1 MGFMSDENWER
12 WVCECK
18 DLKVCVSCPGC
29 FGEICNRPVWQDT
42 HCAYSVS
49 FFMEFGLGKAS
60 VYKPHPSSSPPPT
73 KKKNTGQT
81 SGFCLQQVVYREKG
95 VLMSLIC
102 HRY

>member
-29 FGEICNRPVWQDT
+29 FGEICNRPVWQDS

-73 KKKNTGQT
+73 KKKTQGKHLD
-81 SGFCLQQVVYREKG
+81 SVYSKLFTERKG
-95 VLMSLIC
+95 
-102 HRY
+102 Y